1 MLKAVR
7 DSSAMETFSSK
18 EAMRNHARA
27 LKSQGMSVGCVLT
40 MGFLHDGH
48 MALVRE
54 CARHVDAVVASIFVN
69 PTQFGEKEDLD
80 NYPTDIEGDL
90 AKFAAEGV
98 RAVFLPTVEEMY
110 PEGADTVVSVVALS
124 GILQG
129 KVRPGH
135 FQGVTTV
142 VSKLFHIFEPDVTVF
157 GQKDYQQLA
166 IIRQMVSD
174 LAMPIRVIG
183 LPTVREADGLAMSS
197 RNVRLTPE
205 DRAAA
210 VVLSHALDAA
220 EAAEAKPLTAE
231 DFRVLV
237 RETISR
243 EPRADIRA
251 IDIRDAVTLA
261 PFYGVLDRPAVILLS
276 VRFGNIL
283 LIDNRVIG
291 PRKDQL

>member
-1 MLKAVR
+1 
-7 DSSAMETFSSK
+7 METFDTK
-18 EAMRNHARA
+18 DAMRAHVRG
-27 LKSQGMSVGCVLT
+27 LKSQGKTVGCVLT
-40 MGFLHDGH
+40 MGFLHAGH

-69 PTQFGEKEDLD
+69 PTQFGEQADLD
-80 NYPTDIEGDL
+80 NYPTDIDGDL
-90 AKFAAEGV
+90 AKFADAGV
-98 RAVFLPTVEEMY
+98 DAVFLPTPAEMY
-110 PEGADTVVSVVALS
+110 PEGAETVVSVPTLS

-142 VSKLFHIFEPDVTVF
+142 VSKLFHILEPDVTVF

-166 IIRQMVSD
+166 IIRQMVRD
-174 LAMPIRVIG
+174 LDMPIRVLG

-210 VVLSHALDAA
+210 VVLSQALNAA
-220 EAAEAKPLTAE
+220 EARDGEALTSE
-231 DFRVLV
+231 DYRRLT
-237 RETISR
+237 RERIAR

-261 PFYGVLDRPAVILLS
+261 PFYGPLTRPAVILLS
-276 VRFGNIL
+276 VRFGDIL

-291 PRKDQL
+291 PGKDQL

>member
-1 MLKAVR
+1 
-7 DSSAMETFSSK
+7 METFQSK
-18 EAMRNHARA
+18 DAIRDHVRG
-27 LKSQGMSVGCVLT
+27 LKRQGKTVGCVLT

-48 MALVRE
+48 LTLVEE
-54 CARHVDAVVASIFVN
+54 CKRHVDEVVTSIFVN

-90 AKFAAEGV
+90 AKFQTAGV
-98 RAVFLPTVEEMY
+98 SAVFLPTPEEMY
-110 PEGADTVVSVVALS
+110 PEGADTIVTVPGLS
-124 GILQG
+124 DILQG

-142 VSKLFHIFEPDVTVF
+142 VSKLFHILEPDVTVF

-166 IIRQMVSD
+166 IIRQMVRD

-183 LPTVREADGLAMSS
+183 LPTVREKDGLAMSS

-205 DRAAA
+205 DRVAAA
-210 VVLSHALDAA
+210 ILSQALNRA
-220 EAAEAKPLTAE
+220 EAHEDDPLTAE
-231 DFRVLV
+231 EFRGLV
-237 RETISR
+237 RETIAQ

-261 PFYGVLDRPAVILLS
+261 PFYGRLDRPAVILLS
-276 VRFGNIL
+276 VRFGAIL

-291 PRKDQL
+291 PGKHEL

>member
-1 MLKAVR
+1 
-7 DSSAMETFSSK
+7 METFKSK
-18 EAMRNHARA
+18 DAIRDHVRS
-27 LKSQGMSVGCVLT
+27 LKRQGKSVGCVLT

-48 MALVRE
+48 LALVAE
-54 CARHVDAVVASIFVN
+54 AKRHVDEVVTSIFVN

-90 AKFAAEGV
+90 AKFEAAGV
-98 RAVFLPTVEEMY
+98 NAVFLPTPEEMY
-110 PEGADTVVSVVALS
+110 PEGADTVVTVPALS
-124 GILQG
+124 DILQG

-142 VSKLFHIFEPDVTVF
+142 VSKLFHILEPDVTVF

-166 IIRQMVSD
+166 IIRQMVRD

-183 LPTVREADGLAMSS
+183 LPTVREDDGLAMSS

-205 DRAAA
+205 DRAAS
-210 VVLSHALDAA
+210 VVLSQALDLA
-220 EAAEAKPLTAE
+220 ETHESDPLTTEEYRA
-231 DFRVLV
+231 LV
-237 RETISR
+237 RETISK

-261 PFYGVLDRPAVILLS
+261 PFYGRLDRPAVILLS
-276 VRFGNIL
+276 VRFGAIL

-291 PRKDQL
+291 PGKEHL

>member
-1 MLKAVR
+1 
-7 DSSAMETFSSK
+7 METFQSK
-18 EAMRNHARA
+18 DAIRDHVRS
-27 LKSQGMSVGCVLT
+27 LKRQGKSVGCVLT

-48 MALVRE
+48 LALVAE
-54 CARHVDAVVASIFVN
+54 AKRHVDEVVTSIFVN

-90 AKFAAEGV
+90 AKFEAAGV
-98 RAVFLPTVEEMY
+98 NAVFLPTPEEMY
-110 PEGADTVVSVVALS
+110 PEGAETVVTVPALS
-124 GILQG
+124 DILQG

-142 VSKLFHIFEPDVTVF
+142 VSKLFHILEPDVTVF

-166 IIRQMVSD
+166 IIRQMVRD

-183 LPTVREADGLAMSS
+183 LPTVREEDGLAMSS

-205 DRAAA
+205 DRAAS
-210 VVLSHALDAA
+210 VVLSHALDLA
-220 EAAEAKPLTAE
+220 EAHESDPLTTEEYRA
-231 DFRVLV
+231 LV
-237 RETISR
+237 RETIAK

-261 PFYGVLDRPAVILLS
+261 PFYGRLDRPAVILLS
-276 VRFGNIL
+276 VRFGAIL

-291 PRKDQL
+291 PGKERL

>member
-1 MLKAVR
+1 
-7 DSSAMETFSSK
+7 METHSSK
-18 EAMRNHARA
+18 DAMRDHVRS
-27 LKSQGMSVGCVLT
+27 LKRQGKTVGCVLT
-40 MGFLHDGH
+40 MGYLHDGH
-48 MALVRE
+48 LALVKE
-54 CARHVDAVVASIFVN
+54 CQRHVDAVVASIFVN

-80 NYPTDIEGDL
+80 AYPTDIEGDM
-90 AKFAAEGV
+90 AKFKAAGV
-98 RAVFLPTVEEMY
+98 SGVFLPTPAEMY
-110 PEGADTVVSVVALS
+110 PEGADTVVSVPELS

-142 VSKLFHIFEPDVTVF
+142 VSKLFHILEPDVTVF

-166 IIRQMVSD
+166 IIRQMVRD
-174 LAMPIRVIG
+174 MAMPIRVIG

-210 VVLSHALDAA
+210 VVLNEALDRA
-220 EAAEAKPLTAE
+220 EAHEGDPLTAE
-231 DFRVLV
+231 EFRAMV
-237 RETISR
+237 RETIAR

-251 IDIRDAVTLA
+251 IDIRDAATLA
-261 PFYGVLDRPAVILLS
+261 PFYGRLERPAVILLS
-276 VRFGNIL
+276 VRFGAIL

-291 PRKDQL
+291 PGKDAL